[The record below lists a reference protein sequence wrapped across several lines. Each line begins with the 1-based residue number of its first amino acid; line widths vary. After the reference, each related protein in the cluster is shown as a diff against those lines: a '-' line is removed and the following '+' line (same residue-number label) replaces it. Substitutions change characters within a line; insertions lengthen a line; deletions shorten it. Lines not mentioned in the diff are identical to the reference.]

1 MYHNNYRKNEF
12 KVNKNQTEAFLANA
26 VDRVNSDSDVESLVE
41 LAKEF
46 KKNVPLTRRKY
57 VTALLLRE
65 ALKHDKSFLRNEK
78 PSRKSENEGRRERAE
93 KTEHNNKSE
102 RIERAEKKVE
112 AVENTEEKTPHIRV
126 EIPEEDAT
134 TIFISVGRNR
144 RVFPRDLVS
153 LLINVAGLDRER
165 IGNIKVLANYSFV
178 QLYTEDTE
186 KAIAA
191 LNEYEYRGRKLMV
204 NLSKQKDSAAET
216 TDETAENQSN
226 EISID
231 EEMSAEDA
239 AAYAAAEK
247 ASSNEGFGN

>member
-1 MYHNNYRKNEF
+1 MYRNNYRKNEF
-12 KVNKNQTEAFLANA
+12 KVNPEQTAAFLANA
-26 VDRVNSDSDVESLVE
+26 VNNVNSDADVDSLVE

-65 ALKHDKSFLRNEK
+65 ALKHDRSFLKNEK
-78 PSRKSENEGRRERAE
+78 PRKEKTEKVERAE
-93 KTEHNNKSE
+93 RPEP
-102 RIERAEKKVE
+102 RRAETP
-112 AVENTEEKTPHIRV
+112 AEEKTPHIRV
-126 EIPEEDAT
+126 EIPEGKDT
-134 TIFISVGRNR
+134 TIFVSIGRNR

-178 QLYTEDTE
+178 QLYTEDCE

-204 NLSKQKDSAAET
+204 NLSKQKDASEEAAEDQNT
-216 TDETAENQSN
+216 EAEDQVS
-226 EISID
+226 
-231 EEMSAEDA
+231 EEDQMAAEDA

-247 ASSNEGFGN
+247 ASDNEAFGTN